1 MRRQA
6 PLTKSKGTE
15 IGVQKGPK
23 CAKPCKMCTNKKT
36 LFWMPRQAPLPKRTN
51 IGVRR
56 AQKCAK
62 PCKMWANQKRN
73 ALLDAQASSTYKTHR
88 NWSAKSTTKYAK
100 PCKMCTNQNKNL
112 FGCPGKLHLQNAQ
125 KLECKK
131 PKNVHK
137 KNHLFGWMPRQAPLT
152 KRTELGVRRAQKCA
166 KPCKMCAN
174 QKTKTFL
181 DAQASSTYKTHRN
194 WSAKSPKMCTKK
206 ITCLDGCPG
215 KLHLQNA
222 QNLECKKHKNMQ
234 NHAKLAKKIV
244 DLICWAHEFM
254 HVQCKRSEI

>member
-1 MRRQA
+1 MPRQA
-6 PLTKSKGTE
+6 PLTKRTE
-15 IGVQKGPK
+15 IGVQKAQQSMQNHAK
-23 CAKPCKMCTNKKT
+23 CAQIKT
-36 LFWMPRQAPLPKRTN
+36 KTY
-51 IGVRR
+51 
-56 AQKCAK
+56 
-62 PCKMWANQKRN
+62 
-73 ALLDAQASSTYKTHR
+73 LDAQASSTYKTHR
-88 NWSAKSTTKYAK
+88 NWSAKS
-100 PCKMCTNQNKNL
+100 PKMCT
-112 FGCPGKLHLQNAQ
+112 
-125 KLECKK
+125 
-131 PKNVHK
+131 K

-152 KRTELGVRRAQKCA
+152 KRTELGARRAQKCA

-194 WSAKSPKMCTKK
+194 WSAKNPKMCTKK

-222 QNLECKKHKNMQ
+222 QSLECKKHKNMQ
-234 NHAKLAKKIV
+234 NHAKLAKQNIV